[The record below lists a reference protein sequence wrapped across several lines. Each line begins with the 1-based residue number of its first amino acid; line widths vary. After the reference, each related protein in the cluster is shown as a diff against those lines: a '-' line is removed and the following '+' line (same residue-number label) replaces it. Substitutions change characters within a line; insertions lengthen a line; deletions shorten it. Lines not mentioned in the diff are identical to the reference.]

1 MNFTEL
7 LGSIEDSTPTHV
19 KQAVLWGP
27 ESVLMDSVEFFL
39 NTRTAWKVVK
49 LSSKNS
55 VDNFLQQVKT
65 LEPTVVIL
73 CQERDVSDIALLMQL
88 AQIQSCLKVVAVS
101 MESNLMQ
108 VYSRQ
113 HFIMHDVADLLSV
126 VDHENFPI
134 KQP

>member
-1 MNFTEL
+1 MNITEL

-19 KQAVLWGP
+19 QQAVLWGP

>member
-1 MNFTEL
+1 
-7 LGSIEDSTPTHV
+7 
-19 KQAVLWGP
+19 
-27 ESVLMDSVEFFL
+27 MDSVEFFL

-49 LSSKNS
+49 LSSKNG